1 MAVSTHGNISPPV
14 FPPKGPTAT
23 FSANNAMGG
32 KDTPKH
38 FEDCW
43 QQGQN
48 GFDTRD
54 MKRYYGPYCSG
65 ACAGQGLMESHP
77 KSTFQ

>member
-1 MAVSTHGNISPPV
+1 
-14 FPPKGPTAT
+14 
-23 FSANNAMGG
+23 MGG